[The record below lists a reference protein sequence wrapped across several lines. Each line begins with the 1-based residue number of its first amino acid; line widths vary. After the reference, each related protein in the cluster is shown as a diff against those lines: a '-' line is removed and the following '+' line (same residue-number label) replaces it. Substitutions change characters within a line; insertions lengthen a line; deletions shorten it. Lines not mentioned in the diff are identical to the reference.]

1 MSIKPEDIKHLIKPQ
16 KITDNVYFVGTFDR
30 SSSSH
35 IIDTG
40 EGLILIDSG
49 YPNLMDKVIE
59 NIESFGFSMYDI
71 KYLLISH
78 GHYDHMGSS
87 VILREKYGTK
97 LFLGEQ
103 DRLYANGQLDLTWAK
118 ELGFEY
124 TMPFEPDVLLKDGDE
139 ITLGNTTI
147 KCYHTPGHT
156 PGTMSFVFNST
167 YQGKEYVCAT
177 FGGAGINTMEK
188 SFLEKYSLPYKC
200 REDFR
205 NSLHRMA
212 DIKVDI
218 HLGNHPFNSNTKQ
231 KIELLEEKTTISNPF
246 IDSDEWQRFLK
257 FCEENLDNLIIKE
270 NENEQ

>member
-1 MSIKPEDIKHLIKPQ
+1 MAIRPKDIIKPC
-16 KITDNVYFVGTFDR
+16 KITDNVYFVGTVDW

-35 IIDTG
+35 LIDTG
-40 EGLILIDSG
+40 DGLILIDSG
-49 YPNLMDKVIE
+49 YPYAMDTVFE
-59 NIESFGFSMYDI
+59 NIKEFGFELSQI

-87 VILREKYGTK
+87 VVLREKYGTK
-97 LFLGEQ
+97 LFLGEA
-103 DRLYANGQLDLTWAK
+103 DRLYANGTLDLTWAK

-124 TMPFEPDVLLKDGDE
+124 TLPFEPDVLLKDGDE
-139 ITLGNTTI
+139 IKLGNTTI

-167 YQGKEYVCAT
+167 YNGKVYTCAT

-188 SFLEKYSLPYKC
+188 AFIGKYSLTYKC

-212 DIKVDI
+212 KIKVDI

-231 KIELLEEKTTISNPF
+231 KVELWEENPAIFNPF
-246 IDSDEWQRFLK
+246 IDSSEWQRFLK
-257 FCEENLDNLIIKE
+257 SCETKLDELINIE
-270 NENEQ
+270 R